1 MSVRYEQTEPARF
14 TVETVGG
21 AERITIGAQRSVFVA
36 LFLIVWLGG
45 WTFGGVAAMASFA
58 RHFQPFLLFW
68 LCGWALGWAFVVV
81 ALGWMLSGSESLR
94 VIGSDLAISYRL
106 FGLTRTRLF
115 RGADIRGLAA
125 CETPFYGR
133 TNQVNLPFFGGS
145 RFGCL
150 GFSYGARS
158 VYVGAGLD
166 QAEGR
171 LILDRLRD
179 RLPPTATLA
188 ADGDAL

>member
-1 MSVRYEQTEPARF
+1 MRYEPTEPARF
-14 TVETVGG
+14 AVETVGG
-21 AERITIGAQRSVFVA
+21 DEQITIGAQRSALVA

-45 WTFGGVAAMASFA
+45 WTVGGVAAMASLA
-58 RHFQPFLLFW
+58 RHFHPFLLFW
-68 LCGWALGWAFVVV
+68 LCGWALGWVSVVV
-81 ALGWMLSGSESLR
+81 ALGWMLSGSENLR

-106 FGLTRTRLF
+106 LGLTRTRLF

-125 CETPFYGR
+125 CETPLYGR
-133 TNQVNLPFFGGS
+133 ANQVSLPFFGGA

-150 GFSYGARS
+150 RFSYGARS

-179 RLPPTATLA
+179 RLPPSATLPA
-188 ADGDAL
+188 GGELP